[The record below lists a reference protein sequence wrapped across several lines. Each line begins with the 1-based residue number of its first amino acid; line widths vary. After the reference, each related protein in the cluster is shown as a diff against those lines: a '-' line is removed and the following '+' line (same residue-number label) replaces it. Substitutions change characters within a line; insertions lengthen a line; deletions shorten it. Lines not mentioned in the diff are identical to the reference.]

1 MRYSRNLNWYAVRTR
16 SQAEELARHGLSQKG
31 FELLMPTYQA
41 VSRRKDRH
49 KVLTKPIF
57 KGYLFIRLQLDAPL
71 HLEVLKTLGVVEIL
85 KNSQGPKTIP
95 NEEIDNIMLLEKHVG
110 ECFEAP
116 EFSVGE
122 KVMVRKGPL
131 KGLKGT
137 VDEVHQRMLRVGIES
152 LPGGIMIEIDPR
164 QLISEES
171 GIYHTI
177 ASA

>member
-1 MRYSRNLNWYAVRTR
+1 
-16 SQAEELARHGLSQKG
+16 
-31 FELLMPTYQA
+31 
-41 VSRRKDRH
+41 
-49 KVLTKPIF
+49 
-57 KGYLFIRLQLDAPL
+57 
-71 HLEVLKTLGVVEIL
+71 
-85 KNSQGPKTIP
+85 
-95 NEEIDNIMLLEKHVG
+95 MLLEKHVG

-122 KVMVRKGPL
+122 KVMVRDGPL

-137 VDEVHQRMLRVGIES
+137 VDIVHQRMLRVGIES

>member
-1 MRYSRNLNWYAVRTR
+1 MRYSQDLNWYAVRTR

-31 FELLMPTYQA
+31 FDLLMPTFQA
-41 VSRRKDRH
+41 VSRRKDRQ
-49 KVLTKPIF
+49 KLLTKPIF
-57 KGYLFIRLQLDAPL
+57 KGYLFIRLQLDASL

-110 ECFEAP
+110 EFFEAP

-122 KVMVRKGPL
+122 KVMVREGPL
-131 KGLKGT
+131 KGLKGA
-137 VDEVHQRMLRVGIES
+137 VYEVHQRMLRVGIES
-152 LPGGIMIEIDPR
+152 LPGGILIEIDPR

-171 GIYHTI
+171 GIYLTI